1 MGTTHKKRTKKRK
14 CKFKSRIGDDERL
27 HYLNLFTPVE
37 LVDGEVLPAHG
48 QRPLVDL
55 GQLLLL
61 HHVGEAAT
69 LFHDWQLRKKISITL
84 GLVKTEP
91 FRNKAFISSKSS
103 CYYPLPSGLGLL
115 YKS

>member
-1 MGTTHKKRTKKRK
+1 MLQ
-14 CKFKSRIGDDERL
+14 RL

-91 FRNKAFISSKSS
+91 FQDKAFISSTKESKKETLKKTILLS
-103 CYYPLPSGLGLL
+103 FLSYFIKTSGNST
-115 YKS
+115 YFNKEY

>member
-1 MGTTHKKRTKKRK
+1 MRPIDYNFMALFTY
-14 CKFKSRIGDDERL
+14 FERL
-27 HYLNLFTPVE
+27 RYLNLFTPVE

-69 LFHDWQLRKKISITL
+69 LFHDR
-84 GLVKTEP
+84 
-91 FRNKAFISSKSS
+91 
-103 CYYPLPSGLGLL
+103 
-115 YKS
+115 